1 MYVYENGDVIRFI
14 PVSTGQPVA
23 NAFTPPWRGDVGR
36 YWGSGPFLNYENLWS
51 DYMWYLFPGARG
63 SILIH
68 SVPYTWEDGVKVY
81 DQPEALGVA
90 PRSHGCVRIST
101 EDAQWLRRWNPVGVP
116 IEILPWSGEIGPA
129 DDSL

>member
-1 MYVYENGDVIRFI
+1 M
-14 PVSTGQPVA
+14 
-23 NAFTPPWRGDVGR
+23 
-36 YWGSGPFLNYENLWS
+36 NYENLWA

-68 SVPYTWEDGVKVY
+68 SLPYTWVNGVKVY
-81 DQPEALGVA
+81 DQPEALGVE

-101 EDAQWLRRWNPVGVP
+101 EDAQWLKRWNPVGVP